1 MKNNFPWQLWHKL
14 RLVNKE
20 LVPESDINVFLFYK
34 KSVYKEASRLDGWG
48 DGVKL
53 NGVRGKLLKLYKI
66 AGFLLGHSHKMM

>member
-20 LVPESDINVFLFYK
+20 LVPESDIHVLLFYK
-34 KSVYKEASRLDGWG
+34 KAVYKETSRLDGWG

-66 AGFLLGHSHKMM
+66 GGFPLGHSHKIM